1 MLYNIRKIRQENCM
15 TQDELAKKA
24 NISRATIIILEKEGR
39 WGRWE
44 L

>member
-24 NISRATIIILEKEGR
+24 NISRATIINWKVAKR
-39 WGRWE
+39 WR
-44 L
+44 